1 MGTMCKTLH
10 INEVIKFYEL
20 KPGVA
25 YQKGDYRKDGR
36 RDFIRRLVAI
46 PPEDSH
52 GLQNSPGGSDQYI
65 RMSEKA
71 SSMVEVVDDAEL
83 LTLEEEFVNCAFV
96 DADEIISVGA
106 DGEVTNW
113 GRTRIIVAI
122 EWSDETDAYEA
133 LTHLANE
140 DGTRKGEG
148 QHLVPAHYIIGEG
161 LRQMIG
167 WHNAD
172 MDVDL

>member
-1 MGTMCKTLH
+1 MGTMWKTLH

-20 KPGVA
+20 KTCNARNRKEYATPERPYLGNVYRFDLPTLGV
-25 YQKGDYRKDGR
+25 K
-36 RDFIRRLVAI
+36 
-46 PPEDSH
+46 
-52 GLQNSPGGSDQYI
+52 SDLRVGI
-65 RMSEKA
+65 ETR
-71 SSMVEVVDDAEL
+71 MVEVVDDAEL